1 MKFPNVIES
10 SSMSGN
16 TLQNALNKK
25 GNKNPEQ
32 DFNYNVQQE
41 TFNYD
46 KQIYK
51 AVLEEVDYREPEKI
65 KNPKIISLMQ
75 EFPNLL
81 RKNEFVNFFSQ
92 VRIH

>member
-16 TLQNALNKK
+16 TLQTALNKK
-25 GNKNPEQ
+25 GNKNVEQ
-32 DFNYNVQQE
+32 EFNYNVQQE
-41 TFNYD
+41 AFNYD

-51 AVLEEVDYREPEKI
+51 AILDEVDYREPEKI
-65 KNPKIISLMQ
+65 KSTKILSLMQ

-81 RKNEFVNFFSQ
+81 RKTEFVNFFSQ
-92 VRIH
+92 VYKL